1 MEMRC
6 TLPDSLLS
14 GLSDFVAARI
24 GLHFPQ
30 ERWRDLERGLIA
42 ATPEWSQPDAQ
53 SCARWLL
60 EASLTQSHIE
70 ILASHLTVGE
80 TYFFR
85 EKRSLEILETQIVP
99 ELLRAR
105 QGGERHLRIWS
116 AGCCTGEEPYSIAIL
131 LDRLIPD
138 QTDWTITL
146 LATDINPRFLRKAA
160 EGVYGEWSFRDTPK
174 WVRARY
180 FKQRKDGRFE
190 LSAHIRRKVTFSY
203 LNLADDAYPSLLNNT
218 NAMDVIFCRNV
229 LMYFTAQR
237 AKKVTRNF
245 HRSLVEDGWLIVN
258 ATETSAALF
267 PLFTPVNFHG
277 AVLYRK
283 AQDNAAGV
291 AATHYQPPALQP
303 ALFQFHFEG
312 ETRRR
317 RADDEDST
325 FGTARNEGGSQ
336 HRVTDKMELELF
348 PPEMPAEPPG
358 QTATMASNNALTQE
372 QNDCEALSL
381 NARDCANQGRLVEA
395 IEWCAKAI
403 AADKMNP
410 ARHYLLAAIQQE
422 QGQLDAAAESLNRAL
437 YLDSGFVLAHF
448 ALGNL
453 RLSQGKRREAE
464 RHFTNTLATLQAHP
478 HDEVLPESEGL
489 TAGRLVE
496 IVTSVLASLPHA
508 VAANA

>member
-1 MEMRC
+1 MRC
-6 TLPDSLLS
+6 TLPDALLS

-42 ATPEWSQPDAQ
+42 ATPELGQPDAE

-60 EASLTQSHIE
+60 AATLTQSHIE
-70 ILASHLTVGE
+70 TLASHLTIGE

-85 EKRSLEILETQIVP
+85 ENRNFEILETQIVP

-105 QGGERHLRIWS
+105 HDGERHLRIWS
-116 AGCCTGEEPYSIAIL
+116 AGCCTGEEPYSIAML

-138 QTDWTITL
+138 QTAWKITI

-160 EGVYGEWSFRDTPK
+160 EGVYGEWSFRGTPD
-174 WVRARY
+174 WIRARY
-180 FKQRKDGRFE
+180 FKRRKDGRFE

-203 LNLADDAYPSLLNNT
+203 LNLADDIYPSLLNNT

-237 AKKVTRNF
+237 AKKVARNF
-245 HRSLVEDGWLIVN
+245 HRSLVEGGWLIVN
-258 ATETSAALF
+258 AAETSATLF
-267 PLFTPVNFHG
+267 PLFTPVNFPG
-277 AVLYRK
+277 VTLYHK
-283 AQDNAAGV
+283 APDNTAGV
-291 AATHYQPPALQP
+291 AATDYQSSALQP
-303 ALFQFHFEG
+303 ASYQFYSEG

-317 RADDEDST
+317 RANDEDST
-325 FGTARNEGGSQ
+325 FSTARSERGSQ
-336 HRVTDKMELELF
+336 HRVTDEMELELF
-348 PPEMPAEPPG
+348 PPG
-358 QTATMASNNALTQE
+358 QTTKMSTSDMRTQE
-372 QNDCEALSL
+372 QNDCEALSSS
-381 NARDCANQGRLVEA
+381 ARDCANQGRLVEA
-395 IEWCAKAI
+395 IEWCGKAI

-422 QGQLDAAAESLNRAL
+422 QGQADAAAQSLNRAL

-464 RHFTNTLATLQAHP
+464 RHFTNTLAALRTHP
-478 HDEVLPESEGL
+478 HDEILPESEGL
-489 TAGRLVE
+489 TAGRLVA
-496 IVTSVLASLPHA
+496 IVTSVLASLPRA